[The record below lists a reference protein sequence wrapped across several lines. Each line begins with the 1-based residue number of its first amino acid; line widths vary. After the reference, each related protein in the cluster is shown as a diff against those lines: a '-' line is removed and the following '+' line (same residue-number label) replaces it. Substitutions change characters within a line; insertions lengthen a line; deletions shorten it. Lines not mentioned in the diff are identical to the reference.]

1 MKNQHQRTC
10 IYCSA
15 EFETHLSMKRYCTPD
30 CQNAALGDRRR
41 KIQPTRPFQRDPEYA
56 AAELALNELQALM
69 DAERAAATPRYHTLA
84 GTPEV
89 FAPTIRDDQLTGRA
103 GAFSYGAGQALVHNK
118 CFTLNSNRATIPVCQ

>member
-15 EFETHLSMKRYCTPD
+15 EFETHLSMKRYCSPD

-56 AAELALNELQALM
+56 AAE
-69 DAERAAATPRYHTLA
+69 RAAATPRYLTLA

-89 FAPTIRDDQLTGRA
+89 YATAIRDDQLTGRA